1 MKNQQKINKRN
12 FFFLIIFLFSTSFL
26 SLKSLKNVDVHNIKI
41 YGSKLFTEK
50 DIVENSSL
58 NIPTRLVFIK
68 TKYLEKELKK
78 NLSLKN
84 ISVRRQILPF
94 GLIVLIQPRQPVA
107 YGERVLN
114 NEKISGFID
123 EDGFFIYKE
132 HAEKVTLESSSIE
145 VFGWQENSIKTLSKI
160 LTAHNNGEI
169 DILKISFSP
178 NGFLTLEEKD
188 LNLILLGF
196 NQTLVGSQLQIISK
210 LKDYFNKNN
219 LSQKIDNIDLTD
231 PKSPKIKVFK
241 P

>member
-1 MKNQQKINKRN
+1 MINQQKISKRN
-12 FFFLIIFLFSTSFL
+12 FFFLIIFLFSISFL
-26 SLKSLKNVDVHNIKI
+26 SLKSLKNVDVHDIKI

-58 NIPTRLVFIK
+58 NIPTRLIFIK
-68 TKYLEKELKK
+68 TKYIEKELKQ

-94 GLIVLIQPRQPVA
+94 GLIVLIQTRKAVA

-114 NEKISGFID
+114 SEKISGFID

-145 VFGWQENSIKTLSKI
+145 VFGWQEKSIKTLSKI
-160 LTAHNNGEI
+160 LTAQKNGEI
-169 DILKISFSP
+169 DLIKIRFAT

-188 LNLILLGF
+188 LKLILMGY
-196 NQTLVGSQLQIISK
+196 NPTLVRSQLQIISK
-210 LKDYFNKNN
+210 LKDHLMKNN
-219 LSQKIDNIDLTD
+219 L
-231 PKSPKIKVFK
+231 
-241 P
+241 

>member
-58 NIPTRLVFIK
+58 NIPTRLIFIK

-94 GLIVLIQPRQPVA
+94 GLIVLIQTRKPVA

-114 NEKISGFID
+114 SEKISGFID
-123 EDGFFIYKE
+123 EDGFFIYKQ
-132 HAEKVTLESSSIE
+132 HAEKVTLESTSIE
-145 VFGWQENSIKTLSKI
+145 VFGWQKKSIKTISKI
-160 LTAHNNGEI
+160 LTAHKNGEI
-169 DILKISFSP
+169 DLLKISFSP

-231 PKSPKIKVFK
+231 PNSPKIKVFK